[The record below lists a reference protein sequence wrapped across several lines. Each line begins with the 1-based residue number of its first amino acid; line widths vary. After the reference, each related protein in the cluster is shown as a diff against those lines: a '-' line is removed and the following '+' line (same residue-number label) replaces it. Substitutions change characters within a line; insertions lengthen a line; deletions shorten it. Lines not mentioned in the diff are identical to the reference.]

1 MSIFKRKIYK
11 NLILFVVMITIF
23 SGCKAKKESSSME
36 ELYRIGLSRYLL
48 DTLEL
53 ERYDKDLSESDMG
66 YIPNEEESKST
77 SQKNDRFG
85 LNYIYLRNE
94 LHLERL
100 TKEQIKLLQ
109 READHMEDY
118 MISEEA
124 MDVIIKTFA
133 DVIAYKPV
141 ESPADKE
148 IKTLYDNNGDFVEI
162 NAIVLRIGTQSEF
175 DENGSYVNK
184 EHEVEKQKALKS
196 FSKEMEEQL
205 KGKLGDIPIRVQ
217 RDFSLFDEGE

>member
-1 MSIFKRKIYK
+1 MSVFKRKIYK
-11 NLILFVVMITIF
+11 ILILFIFMITIF
-23 SGCKAKKESSSME
+23 SGCKTRDAQRSME

-53 ERYDKDLSESDMG
+53 EQYDKDLSESDMR
-66 YIPNEEESKST
+66 YIPNEEESKSEP
-77 SQKNDRFG
+77 QKDDRLG
-85 LNYIYLRNE
+85 LTYIYLRNE
-94 LHLERL
+94 LHMDRL
-100 TKEQIKLLQ
+100 TEEQTRLLQ
-109 READHMEDY
+109 KEAEHMEDG
-118 MISEEA
+118 MISEDV
-124 MDVIIKTFA
+124 MDVIVQTFA
-133 DVIAYKPV
+133 DVMAYKPV
-141 ESPADKE
+141 EAPADKE

-184 EHEVEKQKALKS
+184 EHEVEKQRKLKN
-196 FSKEMEEQL
+196 FSEQMEEQL

>member
-1 MSIFKRKIYK
+1 
-11 NLILFVVMITIF
+11 
-23 SGCKAKKESSSME
+23 
-36 ELYRIGLSRYLL
+36 
-48 DTLEL
+48 
-53 ERYDKDLSESDMG
+53 
-66 YIPNEEESKST
+66 
-77 SQKNDRFG
+77 
-85 LNYIYLRNE
+85 
-94 LHLERL
+94 
-100 TKEQIKLLQ
+100 
-109 READHMEDY
+109 

-141 ESPADKE
+141 EASADKE

-184 EHEVEKQKALKS
+184 EHEVEKQRKLKN
-196 FSKEMEEQL
+196 FSEQMEEQL